1 MDYGVWERMGEECA
15 HRGDVAIKEVSEE
28 KVPDALEMKSLLL
41 AYRKRQLHVMSQ
53 RRLPKALQGDGH
65 SAISSHDLSM
75 TLRGGEA
82 PLLEKL
88 WLFQL
93 QHTRCS

>member
-1 MDYGVWERMGEECA
+1 MDCGVREQMGEECT

-41 AYRKRQLHVMSQ
+41 AYSKRQLHVMSQ
-53 RRLPKALQGDGH
+53 RRLPKALQGDCH
-65 SAISSHDLSM
+65 SAISSYDLST
-75 TLRGGEA
+75 TLSGGEA
-82 PLLEKL
+82 LLLEKL

-93 QHTRCS
+93 QHNWSS